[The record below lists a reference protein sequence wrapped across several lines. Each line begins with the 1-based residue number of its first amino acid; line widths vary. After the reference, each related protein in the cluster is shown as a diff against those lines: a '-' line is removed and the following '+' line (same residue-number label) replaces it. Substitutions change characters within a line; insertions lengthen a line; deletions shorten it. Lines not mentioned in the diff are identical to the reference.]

1 MPAGVIEVI
10 PKAVG
15 QTNRPGSSSVPHSP
29 SVRFDI
35 VPMGKRRAPVVDASA
50 FATGQ
55 RCSENGGTCYG
66 ECGLAWHECYRCGF
80 YPEEGV
86 ASTPGR
92 LCAPC
97 MHESVQDCCK
107 CKTSLYWW
115 DHQWENRK
123 QFLTFKG
130 GDFLEGV
137 LPRPAARAILVHL
150 RIGMAQTP
158 HLQTGHLNRLRQT
171 GVMGNTFCGWAP
183 QRCMAQAAHVRISS
197 PQVHLGTVRGSRILT
212 LPGGCRSRH
221 APRVSA
227 PTISSQVSGKGWAPL
242 VPHPAS
248 HHKGLRWPR
257 PDLPVSGWTRAD
269 GT

>member
-1 MPAGVIEVI
+1 
-10 PKAVG
+10 
-15 QTNRPGSSSVPHSP
+15 
-29 SVRFDI
+29 
-35 VPMGKRRAPVVDASA
+35 MGKRRAPVIDASA

-86 ASTPGR
+86 ASTPGG

-130 GDFLEGV
+130 GDFLEGI
-137 LPRPAARAILVHL
+137 LPRPAARAGPRPPSDWSGPDSSSANRPPQPSQADRCDGQHIL
-150 RIGMAQTP
+150 R
-158 HLQTGHLNRLRQT
+158 
-171 GVMGNTFCGWAP
+171 MGTAE
-183 QRCMAQAAHVRISS
+183 AQAAHVRISS
-197 PQVHLGTVRGSRILT
+197 PQVHLGTVRGSRKLT

-227 PTISSQVSGKGWAPL
+227 PTISWQVSRKGWAPL
-242 VPHPAS
+242 LPHPAS